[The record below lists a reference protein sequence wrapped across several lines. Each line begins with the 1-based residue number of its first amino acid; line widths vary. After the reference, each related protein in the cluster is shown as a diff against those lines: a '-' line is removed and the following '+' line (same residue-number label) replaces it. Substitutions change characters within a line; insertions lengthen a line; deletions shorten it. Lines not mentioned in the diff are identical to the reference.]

1 MNEVLF
7 TVFLIALGVAAQN
20 PTPPV
25 QALRQSA
32 SRSAPVKIIGSPT
45 LVPAHAIRT
54 LQPPLIRSRNC
65 YGFAEVAAMLA
76 HRQVSNNAV
85 RLNRTKIHC
94 QSPRWFRSGDSPHCN
109 AKCDHI
115 P

>member
-32 SRSAPVKIIGSPT
+32 SRSAPVKIIGSPA

-65 YGFAEVAAMLA
+65 YGS
-76 HRQVSNNAV
+76 Q
-85 RLNRTKIHC
+85 K
-94 QSPRWFRSGDSPHCN
+94 SPGCSRI
-109 AKCDHI
+109 AK
-115 P
+115 